1 MTTTPM
7 SARRTALIGGLLV
20 AAGPLSISL
29 YGPALPTI
37 VSELGTTDA
46 LGKLSLAVYFAA
58 FALAQLVCGP
68 LSDSW
73 GRRKVTALFLVLYV
87 LGSLVAAF
95 GGSIELLLAGRVL
108 QGIGVSV
115 GVALSRAMVRDQF
128 TGTES
133 IRILTLI
140 NLILTVA
147 PAIAPTLGSVILL
160 FGNWHLLFLVM
171 GAYGLGLIALVQWG
185 ARETHPVAAR
195 VPFRVRSVVANYATL
210 LRAPAFMAPALV
222 LALSFGGFYGFAALL
237 PFVLIDEIG
246 LSTFGFAMVMLMQT
260 GAFITGNV
268 LAGYAASRL
277 SGARMVQVGLVLI
290 GLAGIGFAL
299 GLRLYP
305 GAVLAVMGPVALW
318 MLALAFI
325 GPSTTSAAM
334 AGFGSMAGAAGA
346 LTGVFQVGGGFVG
359 ATLASLAF
367 ATASAALTT
376 LMPIMAGLTIAVALL
391 RRIAIR
397 ARSAAP
403 PPT

>member
-1 MTTTPM
+1 M
-7 SARRTALIGGLLV
+7 SPRRTALVGGLMV

-29 YGPALPTI
+29 YSPALPTI
-37 VSELGTTDA
+37 VAELGTSDA
-46 LGKLSLAVYFAA
+46 MGKLSLAVYFAA

-95 GGSIELLLAGRVL
+95 GSSIELLLVGRVL

-128 TGTES
+128 TGAES

-147 PAIAPTLGSVILL
+147 PAIAPTLGSAILL
-160 FGNWHLLFLVM
+160 AGSWHLLFLVM
-171 GAYGLGLIALVQWG
+171 AAYGVGLIALIQWG
-185 ARETHPVAAR
+185 ARETHAAAAR
-195 VPFRVRSVVANYATL
+195 SPFHLGTIARNYWLL
-210 LRAPAFMAPALV
+210 LRSAAFMIPALV

-237 PFVLIDEIG
+237 PFVLIDEMG
-246 LSTFGFAMVMLMQT
+246 LSTFGFAMVMLIQT
-260 GAFITGNV
+260 GAFIIGNI

-277 SGARMVQVGLVLI
+277 TGLRMVQIGLVLI
-290 GLAGIGFAL
+290 GLAGIGFAV
-299 GLRLYP
+299 GLRLFP
-305 GAVLAVMGPVALW
+305 DAVAAVMVPVALW

-346 LTGVFQVGGGFVG
+346 LTGMFQVGGGFVG
-359 ATLASLAF
+359 TTLAGLAF
-367 ATASAALTT
+367 AQASTALSTLT
-376 LMPIMAGLTIAVALL
+376 PIMAGLTIAVALL

-397 ARSAAP
+397 SRSVQP
-403 PPT
+403 PQT

>member
-1 MTTTPM
+1 M
-7 SARRTALIGGLLV
+7 SPRRTALIGGLLV

-128 TGTES
+128 TGVES

-140 NLILTVA
+140 NLILTVV

-160 FGNWHLLFLVM
+160 FGSWHLLFLVM
-171 GAYGLGLIALVQWG
+171 GAYGLGLIALMQMG
-185 ARETHPVAAR
+185 ARETHPAAAR
-195 VPFRVRSVVANYATL
+195 VPFRLGTVLRNYWTL
-210 LRAPAFMAPALV
+210 LQSAPFMAPALV

-237 PFVLIDEIG
+237 PFVLINEIG
-246 LSTFGFAMVMLMQT
+246 LSTFGFAMVMLIQT
-260 GAFITGNV
+260 GAFISGNV

-277 SGARMVQVGLVLI
+277 TGVGMVRVGLGLI
-290 GLAGIGFAL
+290 GLAGIGFAV
-299 GLRLYP
+299 GLRLFP
-305 GAVLAVMGPVALW
+305 GEVLAVMLPVALW

-359 ATLASLAF
+359 STLASLAF
-367 ATASAALTT
+367 AKASDALTT
-376 LMPIMAGLTIAVALL
+376 LIPVMAGLTIAVALL
-391 RRIAIR
+391 RRMAIR
-397 ARSAAP
+397 SRAAVP